1 MEHRVTRL
9 ETAVFGWTGENGLM
23 GDRAKD
29 RARLDAIEAS
39 ILQVRTVIRAARW
52 LILSAV
58 ALLTVTGSD
67 SISGWIATLLKAA
80 GAVLKD

>member
-9 ETAVFGWTGENGLM
+9 ETAVFGWTGANGLM

-39 ILQVRTVIRAARW
+39 ILQVRTVVRAARW
-52 LILSAV
+52 VILSAA
-58 ALLTVTGSD
+58 ALLTVIGSD
-67 SISGWIATLLKAA
+67 AIAGWLAALIKAA
-80 GAVLKD
+80 GLVLKD